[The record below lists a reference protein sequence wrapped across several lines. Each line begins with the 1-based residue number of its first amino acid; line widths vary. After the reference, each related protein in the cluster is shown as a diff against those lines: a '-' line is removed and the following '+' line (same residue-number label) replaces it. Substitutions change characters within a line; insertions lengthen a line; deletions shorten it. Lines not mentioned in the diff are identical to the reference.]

1 MAKND
6 WRLWLKRAES
16 NLRLAQAGNI
26 KGVVYEDL
34 CFEAQQAAEKSIKA
48 LLIFYEDAFPKV
60 HSFVL
65 LLKRLEK
72 FVSIPKDVRKVLDLS
87 DYAVQTRYPGDY
99 YPVKAGE
106 YRKAIKVA
114 ERVFDW
120 ACREIEKN
128 EKYYGRINGSR

>member
-1 MAKND
+1 MARND

-16 NLRLAQAGNI
+16 NLRLAKANKI

-48 LLIFYEDAFPKV
+48 FLIFHEDAFPKV

-72 FVSIPKDVRKVLDLS
+72 FTSIPKDVKKVLDLS

-106 YRKAIKVA
+106 YRKAVKVA
-114 ERVFDW
+114 GRVFDW
-120 ACREIEKN
+120 VCQEIEKN
-128 EKYYGRINGSR
+128 EKYYGRINGR